1 MMSEKNNKAYFCFIV
16 GLLLYVCAAVFAV
29 INGVTTYLCNKRIE
43 DYDARS
49 ENAQRLADEA
59 DKRLR
64 DLENQMQ
71 SAREQTSESIAGL
84 RDGITE
90 LGGLSDDCDRIAETG
105 RGIAVTA
112 DGIEERILRCLQILG
127 APEEDEEL
135 LDGYRLKLY
144 DPGGR

>member
-16 GLLLYVCAAVFAV
+16 GLLLVIFAIISTV
-29 INGVTTYLCNKRIE
+29 IVRVSTGLCDKRIE
-43 DYDARS
+43 KHATGS
-49 ENAQRLADEA
+49 AVTEELFNGTDE
-59 DKRLR
+59 RLR
-64 DLENQMQ
+64 QLEEQMQ

-90 LGGLSDDCDRIAETG
+90 LGELRNDCDRIAEAG

-112 DGIEERILRCLQILG
+112 DGIEERILGCLQVLG